1 MCVKIREFQCIHIS
15 HQQHPKSRNYIC
27 MGNFPTLPHRY
38 ANIFSCF
45 ATAAAV
51 AADDLSAECFS
62 GFQNGYL
69 ALDAALQTQHDVFVF
84 VPSVALAVCLIAI
97 IFLKIWLRY
106 HMCSSSP
113 SPGPSPCS

>member
-1 MCVKIREFQCIHIS
+1 MGIS
-15 HQQHPKSRNYIC
+15 HS
-27 MGNFPTLPHRY
+27 PHRY

-69 ALDAALQTQHDVFVF
+69 ALDATLQPRPDVFVF
-84 VPSVALAVCLIAI
+84 VPSVALAACLIAI
-97 IFLKIWLRY
+97 IF
-106 HMCSSSP
+106 
-113 SPGPSPCS
+113 